1 MALLAPES
9 LGDANRAGKDGR
21 RGTGELSR
29 GALGVAMNLPTIG
42 LLLLVLA
49 YPVVYAGYLSL
60 HQVGIA
66 QLRRGVFPWNNGD
79 NYARLLEDPLF
90 ALALKNT
97 ILFTL
102 LVVGGRGR
110 SRDRHRAAPQ
120 PGEPVDLAPRPAA
133 DPHSL
138 WRAADHQRPHLVVH
152 VQLSVRFPES
162 CAVLVGTDQ

>member
-9 LGDANRAGKDGR
+9 LGDANRAGKDAR

-66 QLRRGVFPWNNGD
+66 QLRRGVFPWNNWQ
-79 NYARLLEDPLF
+79 NYTRLFEDPLF

-97 ILFTL
+97 VLFTV
-102 LVVGGRGR
+102 LVV
-110 SRDRHRAAPQ
+110 AV
-120 PGEPVDLAPRPAA
+120 ELILAIAIA
-133 DPHSL
+133 LLINQASL
-138 WRAADHQRPHLVVH
+138 WTSRLTRL
-152 VQLSVRFPES
+152 LI
-162 CAVLVGTDQ
+162 LI